1 VPRAAAGQLCLEKF
15 MLSLPSAAAGLA
27 LGAFLAELLVPA
39 ITLSPAATTP
49 QPPVLIEFGW
59 AATLGAALLLAVLPV
74 LAAALVMIR
83 RPDPAASL
91 RAAEAA

>member
-1 VPRAAAGQLCLEKF
+1 
-15 MLSLPSAAAGLA
+15 
-27 LGAFLAELLVPA
+27 VPA
-39 ITLSPAATTP
+39 ITLSPTASTP

-59 AATLGAALLLAVLPV
+59 GAT
-74 LAAALVMIR
+74 LAAAVLLAILPVVASALVMVR